1 MASSQLWGLA
11 KLGHSEGG
19 IKVLGVILKDGG
31 NPWSRLTG
39 SLLLPPAQFPTTLI
53 HTQAKCPSPVLPPLT
68 DALVHVGVAGIEVT
82 GRAGGQ
88 ADAHLADVVPL
99 QQDEELG

>member
-1 MASSQLWGLA
+1 MQKQAFPALGAEIVAEACLA
-11 KLGHSEGG
+11 VFNLA
-19 IKVLGVILKDGG
+19 L
-31 NPWSRLTG
+31 
-39 SLLLPPAQFPTTLI
+39 
-53 HTQAKCPSPVLPPLT
+53 